1 MANTTKRML
10 SLSLK
15 KLLEK
20 NTLDNITI
28 QDITDDA
35 EVSRKTFYYHF
46 QDIYALLEWTLSED
60 CRHLLENKVKRGDWQ
75 ESIVALFEYMQE
87 NRLIILNAFHSLERD
102 TLEHE
107 VFSIL
112 SPLLF
117 DLLNAQPNFELLND
131 EDQRFIVSVYGLGV
145 TGLLLRWI
153 STDMLAPSEPL
164 IRQLYRLASGSLD
177 GIIQRFL
184 ATEDSPVDF
193 PLDSSVKKS

>member
-46 QDIYALLEWTLSED
+46 QDIYALLEWT
-60 CRHLLENKVKRGDWQ
+60 
-75 ESIVALFEYMQE
+75 
-87 NRLIILNAFHSLERD
+87 D

-184 ATEDSPVDF
+184 ATEDSPIDF
-193 PLDSSVKKS
+193 PPDISVKKP